1 MENLV
6 KIFTENVARGNFVQ
20 IGPNFPAK
28 SLKKF
33 LDTLLIEN
41 TLLERILKQ
50 INASLNVT
58 YWAKDKHFISGL
70 FTNSRQ

>member
-6 KIFTENVARGNFVQ
+6 NIFAKNVARGNFVQ

-28 SLKKF
+28 SLIYIIYFVYIRKKF

-41 TLLERILKQ
+41 T
-50 INASLNVT
+50 
-58 YWAKDKHFISGL
+58 
-70 FTNSRQ
+70 